1 MDAVSVFAVDTEP
14 HVIVPLTTLGANRG
28 ALTDAVRR
36 IDSGGGGI
44 CVPTGLRA
52 AYEQLKTAPVG
63 QRHVLLFADAN
74 DATQELGDYPTLIK
88 AMVKDGITIS
98 VIGLGTDTDSGAKF
112 LRDVAD
118 LGKGRIFF
126 NANPTELPAV
136 FAQETVAVARSAFL
150 DNSVKVMPAAGW
162 LEMAAR
168 PLRWLDSVD
177 GYNLSYLK
185 PEATAAVFSGDE
197 NKAPLVSFWQR
208 GAGRVGA
215 VAFPLG
221 GDFSGSV
228 RAWKSYGDFAQ
239 TLCRWVSGDSLPP
252 GLGIRTRLDGALL
265 RLDLFYDASWERIFA
280 ETAPRVMLGDGAD
293 GKARELVWERLE
305 PGHFSASAPLEPD
318 QWVRGAVQAG
328 KHSLA
333 FGPIMAGSNIEWTF
347 DPARLAELQAV
358 SHASGGVER
367 IDLSSVWQAPHRA
380 EFRDL
385 RPWLLIALALLFVA
399 DALWVRL
406 GR

>member
-1 MDAVSVFAVDTEP
+1 LV
-14 HVIVPLTTLGANRG
+14 GAP
-28 ALTDAVRR
+28 A
-36 IDSGGGGI
+36 
-44 CVPTGLRA
+44 
-52 AYEQLKTAPVG
+52 G
-63 QRHVLLFADAN
+63 QRHVLLFSDAD
-74 DATQELGDYPTLIK
+74 DATEELGDYPTLIN

-98 VIGLGTDTDSGAKF
+98 VIGLGAETDSGGKF
-112 LRDVAD
+112 LKEVAE

-126 NANPTELPAV
+126 TANATELPAV

-150 DNSVKVMPAAGW
+150 DKPVKVTPAAGW
-162 LEMAAR
+162 MEMAAR
-168 PLRWLDSVD
+168 PLPWLETVD

-185 PEATAAVFSGDE
+185 PKASAAAFSGDE

-221 GDFSGSV
+221 GDFSQRV
-228 RAWKSYGDFAQ
+228 RGWKSYGDFAQ
-239 TLCRWVSGDSLPP
+239 TLCRWVSGDTLPP
-252 GLGIRTRLDGALL
+252 GLGVRTRLDGALL
-265 RLDLFYDASWERIFA
+265 RLDLFYDATWEQTFA
-280 ETAPRVMLGDGAD
+280 EAAPRVMLGTGAD

-318 QWVRGAVQAG
+318 QWVRGAIQAG
-328 KHSLA
+328 KYSLA

-347 DPARLAELQAV
+347 DPARVAELQAV

-367 IDLSSVWQAPHRA
+367 IDLSTVWQAPHKA

-385 RPWLLIALALLFVA
+385 RLWLLVALALLFVA
-399 DALWVRL
+399 DALCARL